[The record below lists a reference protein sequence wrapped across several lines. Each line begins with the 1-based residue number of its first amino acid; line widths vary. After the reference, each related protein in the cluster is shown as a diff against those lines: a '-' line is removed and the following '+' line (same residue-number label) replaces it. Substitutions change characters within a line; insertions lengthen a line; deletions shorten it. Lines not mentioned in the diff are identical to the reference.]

1 VSKVAALQPE
11 SVWKIF
17 GELSKVPRGSGNETA
32 VMNMLKAWAD
42 RRSLEWRQDPLGN
55 LLIVI
60 PASKGREKRSPVLI
74 QGHVDMVC
82 EKNRGTKHDFET
94 DPIKLQV
101 KGDWITADGTT
112 LGADNGLGVAMAL
125 ATADEKNPKHPRLE
139 VLLTVD
145 EERGLTGA
153 AGVEA
158 GFFESRRMINLDSE
172 EEDAIFIGCAG
183 GRDTEFYISN
193 RKSKPTKGYVARK
206 VTVRGLLG
214 GHSGLDIIRNR
225 GNAIKILTRCLVAA
239 RDAVPLKL
247 VSIDGGSMR
256 NAIPREAEARVIVP
270 ESSARELKKIVD
282 GLAGR
287 IATEELAGIDDGL
300 EVEVTR
306 CKVTHSWGAGCT
318 ARTLGLLDALPSGVL
333 GMSQAIEGLVE
344 TSTSVGV
351 VKTEGSRVTVV
362 CCSRSSSTSALR
374 AVVRQHRTLGELA
387 GVRVVQPEGYPGW
400 MPKPQSTMVRTT
412 ARLYK
417 RVFKKEAT
425 LIAIHAGLECGLLT
439 EKVPELDIVSF
450 GPDIRG
456 AHSPDERASI
466 PSTQRIWKLLKI
478 LLAEL

>member
-1 VSKVAALQPE
+1 MQPK
-11 SVWKIF
+11 SVWSVF

-32 VMNMLKAWAD
+32 VMNMLKEWAD
-42 RRSLEWRQDPLGN
+42 RRNLEWKQDRVGN
-55 LLIVI
+55 LLVII
-60 PASKGREKRSPVLI
+60 PASKGMEKKPPVLV

-82 EKNRGTKHDFET
+82 EKNSGTKHDFEN

-101 KGDWITADGTT
+101 KGDWVTADGTT
-112 LGADNGLGVAMAL
+112 LGADNGLGVAMGL
-125 ATADEKNPKHPRLE
+125 AVADEKNMKHPRIE

-153 AGVEA
+153 AGVEE

-193 RKSKPTKGYVARK
+193 RKGKLAKGYVARK
-206 VTVRGLLG
+206 VAVRGLLG

-247 VSIDGGSMR
+247 VSINGGSMR
-256 NAIPREAEARVIVP
+256 NAIPREADATVIVP
-270 ESSARELKKIVD
+270 EGSAREFKRIVD

-287 IATEELAGIDDGL
+287 IATEELAGIDGGL
-300 EVEVTR
+300 EV
-306 CKVTHSWGAGCT
+306 KVASCQVAHSWGFGCT
-318 ARTLGLLDALPSGVL
+318 SRTLGLLDALPNGVL
-333 GMSQAIEGLVE
+333 GMSQTIDGLVE

-351 VKTEGSRVTVV
+351 VKTDGSRVTVV
-362 CCSRSSSTSALR
+362 CCSRSSSMSALG
-374 AVVRQHRTLGELA
+374 AVVRQHRTIGELA

-400 MPKPQSTMVRTT
+400 MPNPRSKMVQTT

-417 RVFKKEAT
+417 RVFKKEALLT
-425 LIAIHAGLECGLLT
+425 AIHAGLECGVLT
-439 EKVPELDIVSF
+439 EKHPDMDIVSF

-456 AHSPDERASI
+456 AHSPDEKASI
-466 PSTQRIWKLLKI
+466 SSTQRIWKLFRI
-478 LLAEL
+478 LLSEL

>member
-1 VSKVAALQPE
+1 VSKVAALQPR
-11 SVWKIF
+11 SVWRVF
-17 GELSKVPRGSGNETA
+17 GELSEVPRGSGNETA
-32 VMNMLKAWAD
+32 VMNMLKRWAD
-42 RRSLEWRQDPLGN
+42 RRSLEWKQDRVGN
-55 LLIVI
+55 LLVNI
-60 PASKGREKRSPVLI
+60 PASKGMEKRAPVLI

-82 EKNRGTKHDFET
+82 EKNRGTSHDFER

-112 LGADNGLGVAMAL
+112 LGADNGLGVAMGLAL
-125 ATADEKNPKHPRLE
+125 ADEKSLKHPRLE

-153 AGVEA
+153 AAVEE

-172 EEDAIFIGCAG
+172 EEGAIFIGCAG
-183 GRDTEFYISN
+183 GRDTEFCIRTRNS
-193 RKSKPTKGYVARK
+193 RPAKGYVARK

-225 GNAIKILTRCLVAA
+225 GNAIKILTRCIVAA
-239 RDAVPLKL
+239 ADSVPLKL

-256 NAIPREAEARVIVP
+256 NAIPREAEARVVVP
-270 ESSARELKKIVD
+270 RSSAREFKKIVVD
-282 GLAGR
+282 LAGR
-287 IATEELAGIDDGL
+287 ITSEELAGIDDGL
-300 EVEVTR
+300 KVEVTP
-306 CKVTHSWGAGCT
+306 CKVRHSWGAGCT
-318 ARTLGLLDALPSGVL
+318 ARVLGLLDALPSGVL

-351 VKTEGSRVTVV
+351 VRTDGSRVTVI
-362 CCSRSSSTSALR
+362 CCSRSSSTSALG
-374 AVVRQHRTLGELA
+374 AVVRQHRTIGELA

-400 MPKPQSTMVRTT
+400 MPRPESKMVQTT

-425 LIAIHAGLECGLLT
+425 LTAIHAGLECGLLT

-456 AHSPDERASI
+456 AHSPDEKASI
-466 PSTQRIWKLLKI
+466 SSTQRVWKLLKT
-478 LLAEL
+478 LLSEL